1 MRENRPY
8 YLSYLLRLWQA
19 GRSQVNWQ
27 ASLESP
33 ITGKRKGFSNLESLF
48 DFIRVE
54 MHRATS
60 PDKPIDKQSS
70 IDDKDEA
77 A

>member
-1 MRENRPY
+1 V
-8 YLSYLLRLWQA
+8 S
-19 GRSQVNWQ
+19 WQ

-54 MHRATS
+54 MHQATS
-60 PDKPIDKQSS
+60 LNKPNDQQSS

>member
-1 MRENRPY
+1 MHENRPY
-8 YLSYLLRLWQA
+8 YLSYLLRLWRT
-19 GRSQVNWQ
+19 GRSQVSWQ

-54 MHRATS
+54 MHQATS
-60 PDKPIDKQSS
+60 LDKPNDQQSS